1 MTKDLIDVDDELV
14 AATQH
19 ELQTTG
25 VCVPHNSKLRRCVPV
40 HAHLE
45 WLRAGGLAHG

>member
-25 VCVPHNSKLRRCVPV
+25 VSDTV
-40 HAHLE
+40 
-45 WLRAGGLAHG
+45 RAA